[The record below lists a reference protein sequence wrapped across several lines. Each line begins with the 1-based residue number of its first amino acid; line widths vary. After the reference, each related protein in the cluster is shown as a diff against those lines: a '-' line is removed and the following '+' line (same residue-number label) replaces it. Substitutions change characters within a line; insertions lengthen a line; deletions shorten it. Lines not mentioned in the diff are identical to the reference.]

1 LSKITEHK
9 FNPQITF
16 TYVDATQ
23 AAIQQKQQKAS
34 HDNKAVKKVNNF
46 KDLSDLSYQG
56 AHRIMR
62 GDCNYGDEIVIETPA
77 CVNVEVCQRLDGKQV
92 TKRRQSQL
100 EVLQILSNH
109 KDKIIIPL
117 VQSKANKKPKK

>member
-34 HDNKAVKKVNNF
+34 HDKAVKKVNNF
-46 KDLSDLSYQG
+46 KDPSDLSYQG

-77 CVNVEVCQRLDGKQV
+77 CVNVDGKQV
-92 TKRRQSQL
+92 T
-100 EVLQILSNH
+100 
-109 KDKIIIPL
+109 
-117 VQSKANKKPKK
+117 